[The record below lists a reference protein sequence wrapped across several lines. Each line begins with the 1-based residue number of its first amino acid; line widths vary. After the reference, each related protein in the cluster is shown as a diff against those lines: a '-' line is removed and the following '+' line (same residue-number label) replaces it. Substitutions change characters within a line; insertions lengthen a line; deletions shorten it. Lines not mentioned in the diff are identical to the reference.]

1 MHWLLFELA
10 APLASFGGTAPGQV
24 RDTELLPSRSA
35 VLGLLA
41 AAQGIERDDVAAQ
54 HALGE
59 GLYIAA
65 RVNPGAGLARDYH
78 TAQAPGQAALKG
90 RPCRTRRDELSVPKD
105 DLNTVLSD
113 RYYYSDYAATIGVAC
128 GSAERLDALGRALR
142 RPRFALYLG
151 RKSCP
156 PAWPIVPHLLQADT
170 WALALSGYEERVGTS
185 LSRFDGFG
193 VAGWLRSRKDSYFHR
208 VDEGINPGELTGARQ
223 LVVRRD
229 KPLDT
234 ARRLFGEGRHWR
246 IGPEQEA
253 RS

>member
-10 APLASFGGTAPGQV
+10 APLASFGGVAPGQV

-41 AAQGIERDDVAAQ
+41 AASGLERDDVAAQ
-54 HALGE
+54 HALAE

-65 RVNPGAGLARDYH
+65 RVSTGASLQHDYH

-90 RPCRTRRDELSVPKD
+90 RPCRTRRDELSVEKD

-113 RYYYSDYAATIGVAC
+113 RYYYAGYAATIGVAC
-128 GSAERLDALGRALR
+128 RSGERLDGLEQVLR

-156 PAWPIVPHLLQADT
+156 PAWPVVPHRLQADT
-170 WALALSGYEERVGTS
+170 WARALAGYEDYALARID
-185 LSRFDGFG
+185 RFRDFG
-193 VAGWLRSRKDSYFHR
+193 ADGWLRSCKGSYLHR
-208 VDEGINPGELTGARQ
+208 VDEGVEPGELPGVKH

-229 KPLDT
+229 HPLDT
-234 ARRLFGEGRHWR
+234 ARRLFAEGRHWR
-246 IGPEQEA
+246 IGPEQEV
-253 RS
+253 RP